1 MAALGNLPVQV
12 CNPDDKPDI
21 VIVNACT
28 VTMNADRDGRAAAY
42 RAARTGARVILA
54 GCLATRLE
62 TENDGPGMPEG
73 IAIVGGTAD
82 RTRLLKSIQNVI
94 SEIAAGKGDGALTGR
109 DISSAR
115 DACESAEDWT
125 EGPTATEGATAT
137 EETPSTQET
146 PTAEAPA
153 TDEDPDDLT
162 VPAGRSRPMVKIQD
176 GCDCKCTYCIV
187 PLVRGPSVSFDAETV
202 VHQVKTATASGAA
215 EIVLTGVDLA
225 AWGKTTAASGRYG
238 QLPVLLDR
246 LTALKT
252 GARFRL
258 SSLEPHGLDG
268 DLISAIADS
277 PDICPHL
284 HIPLQSGSDAILA
297 RMNRPYNSQ
306 LFEDRVMAAATRI
319 SGMTLGLDV
328 IVGFPGETD
337 EDFQQTFD
345 LITRLPTT
353 YLHVFAYSPRPGTP
367 AATMD
372 GQIPDAT
379 KKERSR
385 ILRNLSVQRR
395 KAHIATLV
403 GTDVEV
409 VDIRASSDGVE
420 TLAADYTK
428 VLITNRFSV
437 LNGRRTVM
445 LTDSLDARA
454 IGQEKI

>member
-1 MAALGNLPVQV
+1 MAAIGDLPVHV
-12 CNPDDKPDI
+12 CSPDDSPDI

-62 TENDGPGMPEG
+62 TENDGPGMPDG
-73 IAIVGGTAD
+73 ILVVGGTAD
-82 RTRLLKSIQNVI
+82 RARLLESIRNVI
-94 SEIAAGKGDGALTGR
+94 HEIAAGKDKAVLTDR
-109 DISSAR
+109 DSSPAN
-115 DACESAEDWT
+115 DVNEQPLD
-125 EGPTATEGATAT
+125 
-137 EETPSTQET
+137 
-146 PTAEAPA
+146 A
-153 TDEDPDDLT
+153 TDEDPDDSP

-176 GCDCKCTYCIV
+176 GCDCRCTYCIV
-187 PLVRGPSVSFDAETV
+187 PLVRGPSVSFEADAV
-202 VHQVKTATASGAA
+202 IQQVKAATASGAA

-225 AWGKTTAASGRYG
+225 AWGKNNTTSGHYG

-268 DLISAIADS
+268 DLISAIAGS

-284 HIPLQSGSDAILA
+284 HIPLQSGSNAILA
-297 RMNRPYNSQ
+297 RMNRPYDSQ
-306 LFEDRVMAAATRI
+306 LFEDRVMAAAARI

-345 LITRLPTT
+345 LINRLPTT

-372 GQIPDAT
+372 DQIPDAT
-379 KKERSR
+379 KKERSK
-385 ILRNLSVQRR
+385 ILRHISVQRR
-395 KAHIATLV
+395 KAHIAELV

-409 VDIRASSDGVE
+409 VDIRACSDGVE

-428 VLITNRFSV
+428 VLITNRFSIV
-437 LNGRRTVM
+437 NGRRTVM
-445 LTDSLDARA
+445 LTDSQDARA
-454 IGQEKI
+454 IGQEII